1 MIILK
6 EADFRKELKGDPR
19 VGYLFFGEEDYMKT
33 ASIRQA
39 RATVCGAEG
48 ASMQY
53 FNDVR
58 LDGLDFSP
66 DKLLDAM
73 MVPPLGAERKIITV
87 TGLNFNTMRASDA
100 DKLCETLAAL
110 EEYPYCLVIVSVGA
124 DAMDYGTLP
133 KRPSDTLTELAE
145 YLTPVYFERNT
156 PAKLAG
162 WVEKHYRHNGVDASA
177 DVCRE
182 TIAYCGRDMFIL
194 AQEID
199 KVSFFVLAAGRS
211 EVMAEDLRAAAVP
224 VTEYDAFAFTNAVM
238 ERRLGDAL
246 DILHDLKFRRVEPLF
261 ILSEVS
267 RVICDLLSVRALAD
281 AGKTAAEIASVLKM
295 HEYRVGLYMRQ
306 ARAVDA
312 DRLARAA
319 EACRDADRA
328 VKLSSGGYGVIE
340 RLICSI

>member
-1 MIILK
+1 
-6 EADFRKELKGDPR
+6 
-19 VGYLFFGEEDYMKT
+19 
-33 ASIRQA
+33 
-39 RATVCGAEG
+39 
-48 ASMQY
+48 MQY

-87 TGLNFNTMRASDA
+87 TGLNLNTMRAADT
-100 DKLCETLAAL
+100 DKLCETLAAV

-133 KRPSDTLTELAE
+133 KRPSEILTELSE

-162 WVEKHYRHNGVDASA
+162 WVQKHYQHNGVEASA
-177 DVCRE
+177 DLCRE
-182 TIAYCGRDMFIL
+182 TVAFCGRDMFIL

-199 KVSFFVLAAGRS
+199 KVSFYVLAAGRS
-211 EVMAEDLRAAAVP
+211 AATVEDLRAAAVP
-224 VTEYDAFAFTNAVM
+224 AAEYDAFAFTNAVM

-267 RVICDLLSVRALAD
+267 RVICDLLAVRALAD
-281 AGKTAAEIASVLKM
+281 AGKTAAEIASILKM

-306 ARAVDA
+306 ARTVDTE
-312 DRLARAA
+312 RLARAA

-328 VKLSSGGYGVIE
+328 IKLSSGGYGVIE
-340 RLICSI
+340 RLICSM